1 MINFHAGMLIDKF
14 TKMVVIDYFASH
26 SCELNSVG
34 LMKHLTLLAL
44 RTFLKLLLLLLNI
57 QLSLRCL
64 SLSLGRQL

>member
-44 RTFLKLLLLLLNI
+44 RTF
-57 QLSLRCL
+57 
-64 SLSLGRQL
+64 